1 MPLLTGFL
9 LNLLLFS
16 FEHSRRQDIENR
28 TQDLTSQSLMSEVY
42 RVRKCRIFD
51 EEGWLCDKKLWLSKM
66 DRCIPL
72 DWVCDGYY
80 QCEYD
85 NSDEE
90 LGCKVFQ

>member
-16 FEHSRRQDIENR
+16 FEQSTRQDIENA
-28 TQDLTSQSLMSEVY
+28 TQYLTTQPLKSEVY
-42 RVRKCRIFD
+42 RVRKCRIFN
-51 EEGWLCDKKLWLSKM
+51 EEGWLCDRKSWLSKT

>member
-16 FEHSRRQDIENR
+16 FEQSTRQDIENA
-28 TQDLTSQSLMSEVY
+28 TQHLTTQSLKSEVY

-51 EEGWLCDKKLWLSKM
+51 EEGWLCDRKSWLSKT

>member
-1 MPLLTGFL
+1 MALLTGFH
-9 LNLLLFS
+9 LNLSLFS
-16 FEHSRRQDIENR
+16 FEQSTRQNIENR
-28 TQDLTSQSLMSEVY
+28 THLLISQPLKSEVY
-42 RVRKCRIFD
+42 RERKCRIFD
-51 EEGWLCDKKLWLSKM
+51 KEGWLCDGKLWLSKM

-72 DWVCDGYY
+72 EWVCDGYY